1 MTDIAH
7 FEYTDVEKTWRIFT
21 EDGAIDLMFRP
32 LGMRQQ
38 DVDYQVLSSKF
49 KQPFGLFEGKIT
61 YQQNT
66 YVIQDQPGV
75 VEEHL
80 AVW

>member
-1 MTDIAH
+1 MNKMYCVGVGPRAKIQNM
-7 FEYTDVEKTWRIFT
+7 
-21 EDGAIDLMFRP
+21 MFRP